1 MKSENL
7 QSQNKKLKIGITGG
21 LGSGKTS
28 ASRFLITLGYPVFF
42 ADDIAK
48 SLMVNDPLLV
58 ARITEEFGI
67 ESYKEGSLNTSY
79 LGQKVFSTPELV
91 QKLNSIVHPV
101 VVLNSTRIMQE
112 ALVSSDIVFYEAA
125 LLMEAGM
132 MERFDFILLITA
144 DEEIRV
150 ERGIKRGGIT
160 GDEIR
165 RRIKSQLS
173 EPDKIKKSHFVI
185 ENNSTLE
192 NLHTKLIQ
200 FLTLLKSPEKLNIS
214 EFPFFI

>member
-1 MKSENL
+1 M

-42 ADDIAK
+42 ADEIAK
-48 SLMVNDPLLV
+48 SMMVNDPSLV
-58 ARITEEFGI
+58 ARIKEEFGT
-67 ESYKEGSLNTSY
+67 ESYKEGILNTSY
-79 LGQKVFSTPELV
+79 LGQKVFSSPELV
-91 QKLNSIVHPV
+91 KKLNSIVHPA
-101 VVLNSTRIMQE
+101 VVLNSARVMEE
-112 ALVSSDIVFYEAA
+112 ALLSSDIVFYEAA

-132 MERFDFILLITA
+132 MERFDYILLITA

-173 EPDKIKKSHFVI
+173 EPEKIKQSHFVI
-185 ENNSTLE
+185 ENNFTLE
-192 NLHTKLIQ
+192 ELQIKLNK
-200 FLTLLKSPEKLNIS
+200 FLTLIKSPKKLNIS
-214 EFPFFI
+214 EFPFFIR

>member
-1 MKSENL
+1 M
-7 QSQNKKLKIGITGG
+7 QSQNRKLKIGITGG
-21 LGSGKTS
+21 LGSGKSS
-28 ASRFLITLGYPVFF
+28 ASFFLITLGYPVFF
-42 ADDIAK
+42 ADEIAK
-48 SLMVNDPLLV
+48 SLMVNDSSLV
-58 ARITEEFGI
+58 AKITEEFGT
-67 ESYKEGSLNTSY
+67 ESYENGVLNTQF
-79 LGQKVFSTPELV
+79 LGQKVFSSPELV
-91 QKLNSIVHPV
+91 QRLNSIVHPV

-144 DEEIRV
+144 HEEIRI

-165 RRIKSQLS
+165 RRIKSQLP
-173 EPDKIKKSHFVI
+173 ENEKIKNSHFVI